1 MKHVYAQTV
10 IREDKLK
17 ELKRRTGMNTKD
29 ALLKAVEHYL
39 SCHLDM
45 SHIGIKRIEHS
56 LNVIKELKE
65 ELTG

>member
-1 MKHVYAQTV
+1 MKYVYAQTV
-10 IREDKLK
+10 IREDKLN

-29 ALLKAVEHYL
+29 ALVKAVEHYL
-39 SCHLDM
+39 ACQLDM
-45 SHIGIKRIEHS
+45 GHIGIKRIEHN